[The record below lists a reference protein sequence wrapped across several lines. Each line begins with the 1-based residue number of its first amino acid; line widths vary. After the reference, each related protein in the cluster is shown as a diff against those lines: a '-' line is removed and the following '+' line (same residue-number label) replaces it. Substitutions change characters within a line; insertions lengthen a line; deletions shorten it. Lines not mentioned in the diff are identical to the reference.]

1 VNRPD
6 PFAPLAPLLASA
18 RTTPLHP
25 ILFLSGDDEW
35 IVAEGARRVTA
46 AFQEA
51 FREGEVSTYEAT
63 GEGVKEAVAD
73 AATVA
78 LFSTNRL
85 VVLEAT
91 ELFRGKGLTAEEVDA
106 LLDEASEATGARDDP
121 RALTRLSRKAHA
133 LAGAAGVAVGDDPED
148 AARRIAGRVKRA
160 DRSQELAALLA
171 LLPASEEGAETALD
185 RLLDFAARAG
195 ASDNVLLVHAVTPD
209 ARHRATQ
216 GLRRAAH
223 AADLSVPDESA
234 RRGRLAALGL
244 ERAIDRHV
252 LVEPEVFELLSGRG
266 RLAARP
272 FLSDLDRLIDSAAGP
287 RVTAEEAARQIA
299 DESREY
305 GSDFVEFVAARD
317 LGESLRLLAKLL
329 SGASFTAFC
338 PWGGKEDSPS
348 AKKGPRG
355 EAAFFPLLGLLA
367 AEIRRMLALRAALDE
382 RATPSSSSTAA
393 RRVDYRGFV
402 DRVLPALKAARPG
415 LPLLPLDAH
424 PFVLHKAYLAALG
437 WTAEDLKRALVG
449 LEAIDRGVKSG
460 AGTGPELLEAWLL
473 SRLPVAPARAL
484 AGSGAG

>member
-1 VNRPD
+1 MTKPSRSD
-6 PFAPLAPLLASA
+6 PFAPLASLLASA
-18 RTTPLHP
+18 RTAPLHP
-25 ILFLSGDDEW
+25 VLFLSGDDEW

-91 ELFRGKGLTAEEVDA
+91 ELFRGKGLSAEDLDA
-106 LLDEASEATGARDDP
+106 LLDEAEEARDDV
-121 RALTRLSRKAHA
+121 RVLTRLARKAHTF
-133 LAGAAGVAVGDDPED
+133 AGAAGVAVGDDPED

-160 DRSQELAALLA
+160 DRAPELAGLLA
-171 LLPASEEGAETALD
+171 LLPPSGEGAESAMD
-185 RLLDFAARAG
+185 RLLDFAVRAG
-195 ASDNVLLVHAVTPD
+195 ASDNVLLVHAVMPD
-209 ARHRATQ
+209 AQHRATQ
-216 GLRRAAH
+216 ALRRAAR

-234 RRGRLAALGL
+234 RRERLAALGL
-244 ERAIDRHV
+244 ERAIDRQV

-266 RLAARP
+266 RLGARP

-305 GSDFVEFVAARD
+305 GSDFVEAVAGRD
-317 LGESLRLLAKLL
+317 LTGAIRLLGKLL
-329 SGASFTAFC
+329 SGASFSAFR
-338 PWGGKEDSPS
+338 PWGGKEDAPS

-382 RATPSSSSTAA
+382 RAAPSSSSGAP

-402 DRVLPALKAARPG
+402 DRILPALKATRPG
-415 LPLLPLDAH
+415 LPPLPLDAH

-437 WTAEDLKRALVG
+437 WTAEDLKRALIG

-473 SRLPVAPARAL
+473 SRAKIPGL
-484 AGSGAG
+484 

>member
-1 VNRPD
+1 MKRPD

-25 ILFLSGDDEW
+25 VLFLSGDDDW
-35 IVAEGARRVTA
+35 IVAEGARRLTA

-51 FREGEVSTYEAT
+51 FREGEVSTYEAA

-106 LLDEASEATGARDDP
+106 LLDEAAEAQGDARV
-121 RALTRLSRKAHA
+121 LTRLARKAHTF
-133 LAGAAGVAVGDDPED
+133 AGAAGVAVGDDPED

-160 DRSQELAALLA
+160 DRAPELAALLA
-171 LLPASEEGAETALD
+171 LLPAFEEGAESALD

-209 ARHRATQ
+209 AQHRATQ
-216 GLRRAAH
+216 GLRRAAR

-234 RRGRLAALGL
+234 RRERLAALGL
-244 ERAIDRHV
+244 ERAIDRQV

-305 GSDFVEFVAARD
+305 GSDFVEAVAGRD
-317 LGESLRLLAKLL
+317 VAGALRLLGKLL
-329 SGASFTAFC
+329 SGASFSAFR
-338 PWGGKEDSPS
+338 PWGGKEDAPS

-382 RATPSSSSTAA
+382 RAASSSSSGAP

-402 DRVLPALKAARPG
+402 DRILPALKATRPG
-415 LPLLPLDAH
+415 LPPLPLDAH
-424 PFVLHKAYLAALG
+424 PFILHKAYLAALG
-437 WTAEDLKRALVG
+437 WTAEDLKRALIG

-473 SRLPVAPARAL
+473 SRAKIPGL
-484 AGSGAG
+484 

>member
-6 PFAPLAPLLASA
+6 PFAPLAPLLASV

-25 ILFLSGDDEW
+25 VLFLSGDDDW

-46 AFQEA
+46 AFCEA

-106 LLDEASEATGARDDP
+106 LLDEAEEAQDDARV
-121 RALTRLSRKAHA
+121 LTRLARRAHA
-133 LAGAAGVAVGDDPED
+133 LAGAAGVAVGDDPRD

-160 DRSQELAALLA
+160 DRAEALASLLA

-185 RLLDFAARAG
+185 RLLDFAGRAG

-209 ARHRATQ
+209 ARHRATRD
-216 GLRRAAH
+216 LRRAARV
-223 AADLSVPDESA
+223 AELSVPDESA
-234 RRGRLAALGL
+234 RRERLAALGL

-266 RLAARP
+266 RLAARS
-272 FLSDLDRLIDSAAGP
+272 FLSDLDRLIDSAVGP

-305 GSDFVEFVAARD
+305 GSDFVEAVAARD

-329 SGASFTAFC
+329 SGASFTAFR

-382 RATPSSSSTAA
+382 RATSPAS
-393 RRVDYRGFV
+393 RRADYRGFV

-415 LPLLPLDAH
+415 LPSLPLDAH

-437 WTAEDLKRALVG
+437 WTAEDLKQALIG

-473 SRLPVAPARAL
+473 SRLHSLERTA
-484 AGSGAG
+484 AG

>member
-1 VNRPD
+1 MTRPD
-6 PFAPLAPLLASA
+6 PFAALAPLLASA

-25 ILFLSGDDEW
+25 VLFLSGDDDW

-46 AFQEA
+46 AFQGA

-91 ELFRGKGLTAEEVDA
+91 DLFRGKGVSADEIDA
-106 LLDEASEATGARDDP
+106 LLDEAGEAQDAGGDA
-121 RALTRLSRKAHA
+121 RALTRLARRAHA
-133 LAGAAGVAVGDDPED
+133 LAGAAGVAVGDDPGD
-148 AARRIAGRVKRA
+148 AARKIAGRVKRA
-160 DRSQELAALLA
+160 DRAPELAALLA
-171 LLPASEEGAETALD
+171 LLPASEEGVETALD
-185 RLLDFAARAG
+185 RLLDYAGRAG
-195 ASDNVLLVHAVTPD
+195 ASDNVLLVHAVLPD
-209 ARHRATQ
+209 AQHRATQ
-216 GLRRAAH
+216 GVRRAAR
-223 AADLSVPDESA
+223 AADLSVPNEEA
-234 RRGRLAALGL
+234 RRARLAALGL
-244 ERAIDRHV
+244 ERAIDRKV
-252 LVEPEVFELLSGRG
+252 LVEPEVFDLLSGRG

-305 GSDFVEFVAARD
+305 GSDFVQAVAQRD

-329 SGASFTAFC
+329 SGATFAAFR
-338 PWGGKEDSPS
+338 PWGGKEDDPSP
-348 AKKGPRG
+348 KKGPRG
-355 EAAFFPLLGLLA
+355 DAAFFPLLGLLA

-382 RATPSSSSTAA
+382 RMPAAAA
-393 RRVDYRGFV
+393 RRADYRSFV
-402 DRVLPALKAARPG
+402 DRVLPALKATRPG
-415 LPLLPLDAH
+415 LPPLPLDAH
-424 PFVLHKAYLAALG
+424 PFVLHKAYLAALD
-437 WTAEDLKRALVG
+437 WSADDLRRALVG

-473 SRLPVAPARAL
+473 SRAKISVQ
-484 AGSGAG
+484 